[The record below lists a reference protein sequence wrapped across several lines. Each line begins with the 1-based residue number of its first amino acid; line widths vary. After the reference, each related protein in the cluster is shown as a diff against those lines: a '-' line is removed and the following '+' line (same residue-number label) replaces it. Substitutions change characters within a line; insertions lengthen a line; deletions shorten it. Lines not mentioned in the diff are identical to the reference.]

1 MAECRW
7 DERGH
12 SDIRPIAASDGEALR
27 EFARSLS
34 FESRY
39 LPFNSAVN
47 ELDSHTVERL
57 TKIDHRR
64 DAVLIA
70 RVRDSKTDRVVGV
83 ARYALEAD
91 GRSCDFAIAVR
102 RLAASLRTSAC
113 SLRWRLA

>member
-1 MAECRW
+1 MAGCRW

-34 FESRY
+34 FKSRY

-91 GRSCDFAIAVR
+91 GRSCDFATAVR

-113 SLRWRLA
+113 W